1 VRFRD
6 KTAVLAGAASP
17 IGLACARR
25 LLAEGCTV
33 IVVDRPQSIL
43 DELDAEV
50 SGADSADKLRVLH
63 GDPTDPDTMTDV
75 AAGYSSV
82 DLLLNLHYSYSS
94 TSLLEASMTDWIDA
108 LRTNLLGPVACSK
121 ALLPA
126 LRQSPAAAIVHLGS
140 IDGAL
145 GNPGV
150 PLYSTSKA
158 GLVALTHVMAHEFGS
173 YGIRVNCVARAAV
186 ADEQT
191 LVIAKNSV
199 QRAIDAT
206 PLRRFARA
214 DEVAA
219 GILYLASGDASF
231 ITGTVLTIDGGR
243 SGLTPGTVF

>member
-1 VRFRD
+1 
-6 KTAVLAGAASP
+6 
-17 IGLACARR
+17 
-25 LLAEGCTV
+25 
-33 IVVDRPQSIL
+33 
-43 DELDAEV
+43 
-50 SGADSADKLRVLH
+50 
-63 GDPTDPDTMTDV
+63 
-75 AAGYSSV
+75 
-82 DLLLNLHYSYSS
+82 
-94 TSLLEASMTDWIDA
+94 
-108 LRTNLLGPVACSK
+108 LLGPVACSK

-173 YGIRVNCVARAAV
+173 YGIRVNCVARAAI

-199 QRAIDAT
+199 QRAINAT